1 MSAESYQPLVSCLM
15 ATYGRHRMVER
26 AIACFLMQDYR
37 NRELII
43 LNTHAVPLSRGN
55 SHLPGVRIYN
65 EPCWSTL
72 GDQRNRLLDLANGD
86 LIRTWDDDDIY
97 LPQSISQGVAGVSS
111 HSSGSFLTPAWKP
124 RQSWYSPD
132 NGKTLTL
139 AENIHEPSITFR
151 ADIAR
156 KYRYFSGSS
165 GDEHIGLIDGINNHE
180 GGFTH
185 GDVGA
190 ETGFCYVWGQGTPSH
205 ISGSIGNGK
214 SATER
219 AAIWRSQQLDVSRKP
234 LKPDWG
240 GAEKWFKRIEEEKWK
255 LLQS

>member
-1 MSAESYQPLVSCLM
+1 MV
-15 ATYGRHRMVER
+15 GR
-26 AIACFLMQDYR
+26 ALACFLLQDYE
-37 NRELII
+37 NKELII
-43 LNTHAVPLSRGN
+43 LNTHAMSLKFGIIN
-55 SHLPGVRIYN
+55 HALIGDDVRIYN
-65 EPCWSTL
+65 EPCHSTL
-72 GDQRNRLLDLANGD
+72 GDQRNRLLDLAEGD
-86 LIRTWDDDDIY
+86 FIRTWDDDDIY
-97 LPQSISQGVAGVSS
+97 PPHSVSQGVAG
-111 HSSGSFLTPAWKP
+111 LLANPDKAAWKP

-132 NGKTLTL
+132 NGKTLSL
-139 AENIHEPSITFR
+139 VENIHEPSITFR

-234 LKPDWG
+234 LKPDWKA
-240 GAEKWFKRIEEEKWK
+240 AEKWFKRIEEEKR